1 MSQATFIDQVL
12 LSSLLEE
19 AAQSPR
25 LRKNRNFHQS
35 NEAACHRLLNALQ
48 PDSYVQPH
56 CHFSP
61 DKEETM
67 VVLSGRMGVLIFNR
81 DGMVIEKRI
90 LAAGTESIGIHIPPK
105 VIHSL
110 VALEPTVFFEVKAGP
125 YVPVAE
131 KELAAWA
138 PKEGD
143 EAVAI
148 YREWM
153 RSLFDAEVI

>member
-1 MSQATFIDQVL
+1 MSQVAFIDQNL
-12 LSSLLEE
+12 LADLLDE

-25 LRKNRNFHQS
+25 RRKNRNFHAS
-35 NEAACHRLLNALQ
+35 DDALCHRLLNALQ
-48 PDSYVQPH
+48 PDTYVQPH
-56 CHFSP
+56 CHFSA

-81 DGMVIEKRI
+81 DGIVIQQQV
-90 LAAGTESIGIHIPPK
+90 LAAGTDCIGINILPG
-105 VIHSL
+105 VMHSL

-131 KELAAWA
+131 NERAAWA
-138 PKEGD
+138 PSEGD
-143 EAVAI
+143 ESVAI

-153 RSLFDAEVI
+153 RSLFD